1 MDNRQGVVLFVLLI
15 IYTAVVSYIG
25 YRNRGSN
32 SSEAYFLASRQLP
45 AWLLAIT
52 FIASWWGGGSAID
65 LVDQAYAE
73 GISTFWIYGVPVL
86 LSTALMFLFAA
97 GIRRVNTLSQP
108 ELIEKRYDRR
118 SSLMLTIFILV
129 FMTIGAAV
137 QVIVVG
143 RLLDTLL
150 GVGYVWGAVIGTLMV
165 VFYSLFGGFRG
176 VVLTDLLQFGFFLFS
191 TFFLFF
197 LAYNRSGGFGEML
210 VATEAR
216 DIPSYTDFFHNI
228 GSNLAFVVTFGTS
241 WMIQANVWQRISA
254 ARTPSAARKMMSISF
269 FVFIPLY
276 LIVTLTGMLALPL
289 FDELP
294 EGGIVSAMLV
304 GLDSDIIR
312 GVIFVGLCSA
322 IMSTMDSMLN
332 TGALTLTVDLYKKYI
347 NPNATPK
354 SYVTVGRL
362 STLIVGAIA
371 LFIGV
376 SIQSV
381 ITISWI
387 GADFIATG
395 VFVPLVLGFVWRRG
409 TADGSFA
416 SMIFGLVFSL
426 YNLLV
431 AVGVN
436 LPTAW
441 DIASTKQAIIGIVS
455 SFIIYVV
462 VSLLTKPNNEKSD
475 NFIKTVDLK
484 H

>member
-1 MDNRQGVVLFVLLI
+1 MESKQGVVLFVLLI

-32 SSEAYFLASRQLP
+32 NSESYFLASRQLP

-65 LVDQAYAE
+65 LVDQAYTE

-86 LSTALMFLFAA
+86 LSTALMFIFAA
-97 GIRRVNTLSQP
+97 GIRRFNTLSQP
-108 ELIEKRYDRR
+108 ELIEKRYDWR
-118 SSLMLTIFILV
+118 SSLMLSIFIMV
-129 FMTIGAAV
+129 FMTLGAAV

-165 VFYSLFGGFRG
+165 IFYSLFGGFRG

-191 TFFLFF
+191 TLFLFF
-197 LAYNRSGGFGEML
+197 LAYNNSGGFSAMVQASEVRAIGG
-210 VATEAR
+210 
-216 DIPSYTDFFHNI
+216 YTDFFHNI
-228 GSNLAFVVTFGTS
+228 GNNLAFVVTFGTS

-254 ARTPSAARKMMSISF
+254 ARTPRAARQMMAISF

-276 LIVTLTGMLALPL
+276 IIVTLTGMLALPL
-289 FDELP
+289 YNELP
-294 EGGIVSAMLV
+294 QGGVVSALLV
-304 GLDSDIIR
+304 GLNSDVIR

-332 TGALTLTVDLYKKYI
+332 TGALTLTIDLYKKYI
-347 NPNATPK
+347 NPSASPK
-354 SYVTVGRL
+354 SYVTVGRWA
-362 STLIVGAIA
+362 TLMVGAVA

-376 SIQSV
+376 SIESV

-409 TADGSFA
+409 TSDGAFA
-416 SMIFGLVFSL
+416 SMIFGLIFSL

-431 AVGVN
+431 AVGVD

-441 DIASTKQAIIGIVS
+441 DIASTQQAIIGIVS
-455 SFIIYVV
+455 SFVIYVV
-462 VSLLTKPNNEKSD
+462 VSFLTIPDNDKSRK
-475 NFIKTVDLK
+475 FIETVDIT

>member
-1 MDNRQGVVLFVLLI
+1 MDNREGVALFVLLI
-15 IYTAVVSYIG
+15 IYTTVVSYIG
-25 YRNRGSN
+25 YRNRGSD

-108 ELIEKRYDRR
+108 ELIEKRYDKR

-150 GVGYVWGAVIGTLMV
+150 GVGYVWGAVIGSLMV
-165 VFYSLFGGFRG
+165 IFYSLFGGFRG

-197 LAYNRSGGFGEML
+197 LAYSRSGGFEQML

-228 GSNLAFVVTFGTS
+228 GRNLAFVVTFGTS

-254 ARTPSAARKMMSISF
+254 ARTPNAARKMMSISF

-332 TGALTLTVDLYKKYI
+332 TGALTLTVDLYQKYI
-347 NPNATPK
+347 NPKASPK
-354 SYVTVGRL
+354 SYVTAGRL
-362 STLIVGAIA
+362 STLIIGAIA

-409 TADGSFA
+409 SSDGSFA
-416 SMIFGLVFSL
+416 SMIFGLIFSL

-431 AVGVN
+431 AIGVN

-455 SFIIYVV
+455 SFIIYVT
-462 VSLLTKPNNEKSD
+462 VSLLTKPNETKSRE
-475 NFIKTVDLK
+475 FIETVDLK